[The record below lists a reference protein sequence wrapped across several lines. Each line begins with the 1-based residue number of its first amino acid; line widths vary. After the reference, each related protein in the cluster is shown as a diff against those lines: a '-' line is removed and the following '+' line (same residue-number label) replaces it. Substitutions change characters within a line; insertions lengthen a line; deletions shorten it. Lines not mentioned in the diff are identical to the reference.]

1 MAVQHDPVREFT
13 FLSITI
19 GILVAVVMTA
29 ANIYLALYAGLTVSA
44 SIPAAVIAAAIF
56 RTFSIKN
63 SLHQSNIVQT
73 MASAG
78 ETLAA
83 GIVFTLPALV
93 IVGAWQK
100 FEFMPTTI
108 IAICG
113 GLLGVIFMIPLRR
126 ALITNNK
133 ELIYPEG
140 VACAKVLQTAATD
153 TQDTA
158 GIKAIVIGV
167 LTGGLFK
174 VFSGGFKWFV
184 GTFESAIILSKR
196 TFFFG
201 LDLSPALL
209 GVGYIVN
216 LKVASLVMLGGAIGW
231 FVGLPMLLVT
241 DQLSSLSATEIAW
254 TLWSEKIRYLGV
266 GAMLVGGVFSI
277 ISVRSGIADG
287 MKELQSSY
295 RNRHNKD
302 VSRTEKD
309 MSIMAMFT
317 IFICC
322 FFAMIWLYHTLLN
335 HLGLSIFTAAIM
347 ILASFPFVAVSSY
360 IVGLVGTSNNPVSG
374 ITISVLIATSALFL
388 LLGWKGDSAILATLG
403 VSAIVCCAACTAGD
417 CSQDLKTGAIIQS
430 TPKYQQW
437 AQCIGVLIPA
447 FTIAPV
453 LTVLHEAYGIG
464 TGLRAPQATLF
475 ASITDGLFGQGN
487 LPITILLYGIGLGA
501 TILILDK
508 ILQARHS
515 NIRLHL
521 MPVAVGIYLPLTLSV
536 PIFLGGLIRY
546 VISHKRSSYKEEND
560 NGVLL
565 SSGLIAGEAVVGVI
579 LAAFI
584 YNNIDLSWPLLNKN
598 STEMI
603 SLLAFFL
610 LAFVLYR
617 SGKQKKSA

>member
-1 MAVQHDPVREFT
+1 MTEQHDRVREFT
-13 FLSITI
+13 TLSIII
-19 GILVAVVMTA
+19 GLFVAVVMTA

-44 SIPAAVIAAAIF
+44 SIPAAVIAAGIF
-56 RTFSIKN
+56 RIFAIKN

-83 GIVFTLPALV
+83 GVVFTLPALV
-93 IVGAWQK
+93 IVGAWKQ
-100 FEFMPTTI
+100 FEFMPTTV

-113 GLLGVIFMIPLRR
+113 GLLGVVFMIPLRR
-126 ALITNNK
+126 ALITDNK

-140 VACAKVLQTAATD
+140 IACAKVLETAASD
-153 TQDTA
+153 TKDSA
-158 GIKAIVIGV
+158 GVKAIFIGV

-174 VFSGGFKWFV
+174 VFSGGFKWFI
-184 GTFESAIILSKR
+184 GTFETALIFSKR

-216 LKVASLVMLGGAIGW
+216 LRVASLVMLGGALGW
-231 FVGLPMLLVT
+231 FIGLPMMLVT
-241 DQLSSLSATEIAW
+241 DQLNNLSATEIAW

-287 MKELQSSY
+287 MKQLRSSY
-295 RNRHNKD
+295 QNRNNTQ
-302 VSRTEKD
+302 VARTEKD
-309 MSIMAMFT
+309 MSIMAILT
-317 IFICC
+317 IFACC
-322 FFAMIWLYHTLLN
+322 FLAMIWLYNTLLN

-347 ILASFPFVAVSSY
+347 ILAAFPFVAVSSY

-417 CSQDLKTGAIIQS
+417 CSQDLKTGAIIRS

-487 LPITILLYGIGLGA
+487 LPITILIYGSCLGVV
-501 TILILDK
+501 ILALDK
-508 ILQARHS
+508 FLQARQS
-515 NIRLHL
+515 SMRLHL
-521 MPVAVGIYLPLTLSV
+521 MPIAVGIYLPLTLSV

-546 VISHKRSSYKEEND
+546 FISHKQAFYKEEND

-584 YNNIDLSWPLLNKN
+584 YNNIDLSWSLLSKN
-598 STEMI
+598 STEMLSI
-603 SLLAFFL
+603 FAFSL

-617 SGKQKKSA
+617 SGKQNKKA